1 MSTKTYINNLKFD
14 IMADTMLSFND
25 NSLSTDF
32 LSMDDLRKACPAAFK
47 TTPTNPG
54 VSERYVHANTA
65 TVVEDLAKLGW
76 YPVQAKQC
84 RPKKNS
90 KGIRSFHMIA
100 FQNPDVK
107 ICKPVTDITGE
118 TTEIVDSY
126 LCIILTNCYDGFILF
141 KFMVGLFRL
150 VCSNGLVMCSDEM
163 VNMSIRHINYDFEA
177 LRLVVTNAI
186 EQVPY
191 IVNTMNTMKNTKL
204 SETEKKELATAVVK
218 IRKDVEDNEKFSIDE
233 ATIMDIL
240 EPVRDEDN
248 SDDLWTVFNICQE
261 KMIKGGFQATGK
273 NDKVR
278 KQRKITS
285 IKKDVEYNQRL
296 WEIAT
301 RFMPATV
308 AA

>member
-1 MSTKTYINNLKFD
+1 MSIKTYINNLKFD

-100 FQNPDVK
+100 LQNPDVK

-126 LCIILTNCYDGFILF
+126 PRIILTNSHDGFNSF

-150 VCSNGLVMCSDEM
+150 VCSNGLVLCSDEM
-163 VNMSIRHINYDFEA
+163 VNMSIRHINYSFEA
-177 LRLVVTNAI
+177 LRTVVSSAI
-186 EQVPY
+186 EQIPY
-191 IVNTMNTMKNTKL
+191 IVNTMNTMKNTNL
-204 SETEKKELATAVVK
+204 SEAEKKELATAVVK
-218 IRKDVEDNEKFSIDE
+218 IRKDVEDNEKFNIDE

-240 EPVRDEDN
+240 EPVRDEDK

-285 IKKDVEYNQRL
+285 IKKDIDYNQRL
-296 WEIAT
+296 WEIAM
-301 RFMPATV
+301 RFMPAV
-308 AA
+308 A

>member
-1 MSTKTYINNLKFD
+1 
-14 IMADTMLSFND
+14 MADTMLSFSD
-25 NSLSTDF
+25 NSLSTNF

-126 LCIILTNCYDGFILF
+126 PRIILTNSHDGFNSF
-141 KFMVGLFRL
+141 KFILGLVRL
-150 VCSNGLVMCSDEM
+150 ICSNGLVLCSDEFA
-163 VNMSIRHINYDFEA
+163 NLSIRHINYTFET
-177 LRLVVTNAI
+177 LRTVVTDI
-186 EQVPY
+186 VGRVPY
-191 IVNTMNTMKNTKL
+191 VVNTMNDMKNTII
-204 SETEKKELATAVVK
+204 SDDNKKELATAVVK
-218 IRKDVEDNEKFSIDE
+218 IRKEMEDNQQIELDE

-240 EPVRDEDN
+240 MPVREEDKG
-248 SDDLWTVFNICQE
+248 DDLWTVFNVCQE
-261 KMIKGGFQATGK
+261 KMIKGGFHSVGK
-273 NDKVR
+273 NNKSR
-278 KQRKITS
+278 KQRGITS
-285 IKKDVEYNQRL
+285 VKKDIEYNQQL
-296 WEIAT
+296 WNLA
-301 RFMPATV
+301 MNYLPATV
-308 AA
+308 SA

>member
-1 MSTKTYINNLKFD
+1 
-14 IMADTMLSFND
+14 MLSFND

-107 ICKPVTDITGE
+107 ICKPVTDITGK

-126 LCIILTNCYDGFILF
+126 PRIILTNSHDGFNSF

>member
-1 MSTKTYINNLKFD
+1 
-14 IMADTMLSFND
+14 MADTMLSFND

-100 FQNPDVK
+100 LQNPDVK

-126 LCIILTNCYDGFILF
+126 PRIILTNSHDGFNSF

-150 VCSNGLVMCSDEM
+150 VCSNGLVLCSDEM
-163 VNMSIRHINYDFEA
+163 VNMSIRHINYSFEA
-177 LRLVVTNAI
+177 LRTVVSSAI
-186 EQVPY
+186 EQIPY
-191 IVNTMNTMKNTKL
+191 IVNTMNTMKNTNL
-204 SETEKKELATAVVK
+204 SEAEKKELATAVVK
-218 IRKDVEDNEKFSIDE
+218 IRKDVEDNEKFNIDE

-240 EPVRDEDN
+240 EPVRDEDK

-285 IKKDVEYNQRL
+285 IKKDIDYNQRL
-296 WEIAT
+296 WEIAM
-301 RFMPATV
+301 RFMPAV
-308 AA
+308 A

>member
-1 MSTKTYINNLKFD
+1 
-14 IMADTMLSFND
+14 MADTMLSFSD
-25 NSLSTDF
+25 NNLSTNF

-65 TVVEDLAKLGW
+65 TVIEDLAKLGW

-84 RPKKNS
+84 RPKKGS

-100 FQNPDVK
+100 LQNPDVK

-126 LCIILTNCYDGFILF
+126 PRIILTNSHDGFNSF

-150 VCSNGLVMCSDEM
+150 VCSNGLILCSDEM
-163 VNMSIRHINYDFEA
+163 VNMSIRHINYSFEA
-177 LRLVVTNAI
+177 LRTVVSSAI
-186 EQVPY
+186 EQIPY

-204 SETEKKELATAVVK
+204 SEAEKKELATAVVK
-218 IRKDVEDNEKFSIDE
+218 IRKDVEDDEKFSIDE
-233 ATIMDIL
+233 ATVMDIL

-248 SDDLWTVFNICQE
+248 SDDLWTVFNVCQE
-261 KMIKGGFQATGK
+261 KMIKGGFQSTGK
-273 NDKVR
+273 NDKAR

-285 IKKDVEYNQRL
+285 IKKDIDYNQRL
-296 WEIAT
+296 WEIAM
-301 RFMPATV
+301 RFMPAT
-308 AA
+308 AEA

>member
-1 MSTKTYINNLKFD
+1 
-14 IMADTMLSFND
+14 MADTMLSFSD
-25 NSLSTDF
+25 NSLSTNF

-126 LCIILTNCYDGFILF
+126 PRIILTNSHDGFNSF
-141 KFMVGLFRL
+141 KFILGLVRL
-150 VCSNGLVMCSDEM
+150 ICSNGLVLCSDEFA
-163 VNMSIRHINYDFEA
+163 NLSIRHINYTFET
-177 LRLVVTNAI
+177 LRTVVTDI
-186 EQVPY
+186 VGRVPY
-191 IVNTMNTMKNTKL
+191 IVNTMNDMKNTII
-204 SETEKKELATAVVK
+204 SDDNKKELATAVVK
-218 IRKDVEDNEKFSIDE
+218 IRKEMEDNQQIELDE

-240 EPVRDEDN
+240 MPVREEDKG
-248 SDDLWTVFNICQE
+248 DDLWTVFNVCQE
-261 KMIKGGFQATGK
+261 KMIKGGFHSVGK
-273 NDKVR
+273 NNKSR
-278 KQRKITS
+278 KQRGITS
-285 IKKDVEYNQRL
+285 VKKDIEYNQQL
-296 WEIAT
+296 WNLA
-301 RFMPATV
+301 MNYLPATV
-308 AA
+308 SA

>member
-1 MSTKTYINNLKFD
+1 
-14 IMADTMLSFND
+14 MADTMLSFSD
-25 NSLSTDF
+25 NNLSTNF
-32 LSMDDLRKACPAAFK
+32 LSMEDLRKACPAAFK

-65 TVVEDLAKLGW
+65 TVIEDLAKLGW

-84 RPKKNS
+84 RPKKGS

-100 FQNPDVK
+100 LQNPDVK

-126 LCIILTNCYDGFILF
+126 PRIILTNSHDGFNSF

-150 VCSNGLVMCSDEM
+150 VCSNGLILCSDEM
-163 VNMSIRHINYDFEA
+163 VNMSIRHINYSFEA
-177 LRLVVTNAI
+177 LRTVVSSAI
-186 EQVPY
+186 EQIPY

-204 SETEKKELATAVVK
+204 SEAEKKELATAVVK
-218 IRKDVEDNEKFSIDE
+218 IRKDVEDDEKFSIDE
-233 ATIMDIL
+233 ATVMDIL
-240 EPVRDEDN
+240 MPVREEDKG
-248 SDDLWTVFNICQE
+248 DDLWTVFNVCQE
-261 KMIKGGFQATGK
+261 KMIKGGFQSTSK

>member
-1 MSTKTYINNLKFD
+1 
-14 IMADTMLSFND
+14 MADTMLSFSD
-25 NSLSTDF
+25 NNLSTNF

-65 TVVEDLAKLGW
+65 TVIEDLAKLGW
-76 YPVQAKQC
+76 HPVQAKQC
-84 RPKKNS
+84 RPKKGS

-100 FQNPDVK
+100 LQNPDVK

-126 LCIILTNCYDGFILF
+126 PRIILTNSHDGFNSF

-150 VCSNGLVMCSDEM
+150 VCSNGLILCSDEM
-163 VNMSIRHINYDFEA
+163 VNMSIRHINYSFEA
-177 LRLVVTNAI
+177 LRTVVSSAI
-186 EQVPY
+186 EQIPY

-204 SETEKKELATAVVK
+204 SEAEKKELATAVVK
-218 IRKDVEDNEKFSIDE
+218 IRKDVEDDEKFSIDE
-233 ATIMDIL
+233 ATVMDIL
-240 EPVRDEDN
+240 MPVREEDKG
-248 SDDLWTVFNICQE
+248 DDLWTVFNVCQE
-261 KMIKGGFQATGK
+261 KMIKGGFQSTSK

-301 RFMPATV
+301 KFMPATV

>member
-1 MSTKTYINNLKFD
+1 
-14 IMADTMLSFND
+14 MADTMLSFSD
-25 NSLSTDF
+25 NSLSTNF

-126 LCIILTNCYDGFILF
+126 PRIILTNSHDGFNSF

-150 VCSNGLVMCSDEM
+150 VCSNGLILCSDEM
-163 VNMSIRHINYDFEA
+163 VNMSIRHINYSFEA
-177 LRLVVTNAI
+177 LRTVVSSAI
-186 EQVPY
+186 EQIPY

-204 SETEKKELATAVVK
+204 SEAEKKELATAVVK
-218 IRKDVEDNEKFSIDE
+218 IRKDVEDDEKFSIDE
-233 ATIMDIL
+233 ATVMDIL
-240 EPVRDEDN
+240 MPVREEDKG
-248 SDDLWTVFNICQE
+248 DDLWTVFNVCQE
-261 KMIKGGFQATGK
+261 KMIKGGFQSTSK

-301 RFMPATV
+301 KFMPAT
-308 AA
+308 AEA

>member
-1 MSTKTYINNLKFD
+1 
-14 IMADTMLSFND
+14 MADTMLSFSD
-25 NSLSTDF
+25 NNLSTNF

-65 TVVEDLAKLGW
+65 TVIEDLAKLGW
-76 YPVQAKQC
+76 HPVQAKQC
-84 RPKKNS
+84 RPKKGS

-100 FQNPDVK
+100 LQNPDVK

-126 LCIILTNCYDGFILF
+126 PRIILTNSHDGFNSF

-150 VCSNGLVMCSDEM
+150 VCSNGLILCSDEM
-163 VNMSIRHINYDFEA
+163 VNMSIRHINYSFEA
-177 LRLVVTNAI
+177 LRTVVSSAI
-186 EQVPY
+186 EQIPY

-204 SETEKKELATAVVK
+204 SEAEKKELATAVVK
-218 IRKDVEDNEKFSIDE
+218 IRKDVEDDEKFSIDE
-233 ATIMDIL
+233 ATVMDIL
-240 EPVRDEDN
+240 MPVREEDKG
-248 SDDLWTVFNICQE
+248 DDLWTVFNVCQE
-261 KMIKGGFQATGK
+261 KMIKGGFQSTSK

-301 RFMPATV
+301 RFMPMAST
-308 AA
+308 AR

>member
-1 MSTKTYINNLKFD
+1 
-14 IMADTMLSFND
+14 MADTMLSFSD
-25 NSLSTDF
+25 NNLSTNF

-65 TVVEDLAKLGW
+65 TVIEDLAKLGW

-84 RPKKNS
+84 RPKKGS

-100 FQNPDVK
+100 LQNPDVK

-126 LCIILTNCYDGFILF
+126 PRIILTNSHDGFNSF

-150 VCSNGLVMCSDEM
+150 VCSNGLILCSDEM
-163 VNMSIRHINYDFEA
+163 VNMSIRHINYSFEA
-177 LRLVVTNAI
+177 LRTVVSSAI
-186 EQVPY
+186 EQIPY

-204 SETEKKELATAVVK
+204 SEAEKKELATAVVK
-218 IRKDVEDNEKFSIDE
+218 IRKDVEDDEKFSIDE
-233 ATIMDIL
+233 ATVMDIL
-240 EPVRDEDN
+240 MPVREEDKG
-248 SDDLWTVFNICQE
+248 DDLWTVFNVCQE
-261 KMIKGGFQATGK
+261 KMIKGGFQSTGK

>member
-1 MSTKTYINNLKFD
+1 
-14 IMADTMLSFND
+14 MADTMLSFSD
-25 NSLSTDF
+25 NNLSTNF

-65 TVVEDLAKLGW
+65 TVIEDLAKLGW

-84 RPKKNS
+84 RPKKGS

-100 FQNPDVK
+100 LQNPDVK

-126 LCIILTNCYDGFILF
+126 PRIILTNSHDGFNSF

-150 VCSNGLVMCSDEM
+150 VCSNGLILCSDEM
-163 VNMSIRHINYDFEA
+163 VNMSIRHINYSFEA
-177 LRLVVTNAI
+177 LRTVVSSAI
-186 EQVPY
+186 EQIPY

-204 SETEKKELATAVVK
+204 SEAEKKELATAVVK
-218 IRKDVEDNEKFSIDE
+218 IRKDAEDDEKFSIDE
-233 ATIMDIL
+233 ATVMDIL

-261 KMIKGGFQATGK
+261 KMIKGGFQSTGK

-301 RFMPATV
+301 KFMPATV

>member
-1 MSTKTYINNLKFD
+1 
-14 IMADTMLSFND
+14 MADTMLSFND

-32 LSMDDLRKACPAAFK
+32 LSMDDLHKACPAAFK
-47 TTPTNPG
+47 TSPTNPN

-76 YPVQAKQC
+76 QPVQAKQC

-107 ICKPVTDITGE
+107 ISKMVDNPEGT

-126 LCIILTNCYDGFILF
+126 PRIILTNSHDGFNSF

-150 VCSNGLVMCSDEM
+150 VCSNGLVVCSDEM

-177 LRLVVTNAI
+177 LRKVVASAI
-186 EQVPY
+186 EQVPQ
-191 IVNTMNTMKNTKL
+191 ITCTMNTMKNTTL
-204 SETEKKELATAVVK
+204 TEANKKELATAVVK
-218 IRKDVEDNEKFSIDE
+218 VRKEMDDNQQIELDE

-240 EPVRDEDN
+240 MPVREEDKG
-248 SDDLWTVFNICQE
+248 DDLWTVFNVCQE
-261 KMIKGGFQATGK
+261 KLIKGGFQATGK

>member
-1 MSTKTYINNLKFD
+1 
-14 IMADTMLSFND
+14 MADTMLSFND

-47 TTPTNPG
+47 TTPTNPD

-65 TVVEDLAKLGW
+65 TVVNDLAKLGW

-107 ICKPVTDITGE
+107 ICKPVTNVAGE
-118 TTEIVDSY
+118 TTEVVDSY
-126 LCIILTNCYDGFILF
+126 PRIILTNSHDGFNSF

-163 VNMSIRHINYDFEA
+163 VNMSIRHINYDFET
-177 LRLVVTNAI
+177 LRFVVTNAI

-204 SETEKKELATAVVK
+204 SENEKRELATAVVK
-218 IRKDVEDNEKFSIDE
+218 IRKDIEDNEKFTIDE

-248 SDDLWTVFNICQE
+248 SDDLWTIFNICQE
-261 KMIKGGFQATGK
+261 KMIKGGFQSTGK

-301 RFMPATV
+301 RFMPAT
-308 AA
+308 ATA

>member
-1 MSTKTYINNLKFD
+1 
-14 IMADTMLSFND
+14 MADTMLSFSD
-25 NSLSTDF
+25 NNLSTNF

-65 TVVEDLAKLGW
+65 TVIEDLAKLGW

-100 FQNPDVK
+100 LQNPDVK

-126 LCIILTNCYDGFILF
+126 PRIILTNSHDGFNSF

-150 VCSNGLVMCSDEM
+150 VCSNGLILCSDEM
-163 VNMSIRHINYDFEA
+163 VNMSIRHINYSFEA
-177 LRLVVTNAI
+177 LRTVVSSAI
-186 EQVPY
+186 EQIPY

-204 SETEKKELATAVVK
+204 SEAEKKELATAVVK
-218 IRKDVEDNEKFSIDE
+218 IRKDVEDDEKFSIDE
-233 ATIMDIL
+233 ATVMDIL
-240 EPVRDEDN
+240 MPVREEDKG
-248 SDDLWTVFNICQE
+248 DDLWTVFNVCQE
-261 KMIKGGFQATGK
+261 KMIKGGFQSTSK

-301 RFMPATV
+301 KFMPAT
-308 AA
+308 AEA